1 MRRQALSSPL
11 PAAVSTGEEGLHA
24 GSIVTRFSTL
34 VGGLLSGLAG
44 ALIILLLLAAPW
56 GIPAAEAA
64 EVLQV
69 RGPTLLQL
77 GDRNRSYSVEL
88 VCMQVPVPLE
98 QDAVAWLRQRLPRRT
113 RVNLRPLGE
122 HDGLLMARVQLL
134 NDEADLASGLISAG
148 LADPA
153 PCPWG

>member
-1 MRRQALSSPL
+1 LRRQALNIPA
-11 PAAVSTGEEGLHA
+11 PAAVSLGEANRPL
-24 GSIVTRFSTL
+24 I
-34 VGGLLSGLAG
+34 GGLTG
-44 ALIILLLLAAPW
+44 ALIILLLLAGPW
-56 GIPAAEAA
+56 WAPAAEAA

-69 RGPTLLQL
+69 RSPTLLQL

-88 VCMQVPVPLE
+88 VCLQVPVAQE
-98 QDAVAWLRQRLPRRT
+98 QDAIAWLRQRLPRRT

-134 NDEADLASGLISAG
+134 NDETDLATGLISAG

-153 PCPWG
+153 PCPWA